1 MNSLYRNS
9 LCVLRRISLIVVV
22 AAGSS
27 MAAQTSSGASPAT
40 PCAASTTVPGSETT
54 PCGDAGSE
62 QIVRVEPDNS
72 APQQPESPAQI
83 ILRAT
88 AIPATLDGEPVF
100 EPRPYHFE
108 YLYGGRLIG
117 GYDSAAIGPN
127 STLKGTGFDTFDGYL
142 GAALQ
147 TRKTYFVVQ
156 QDSFGNQYT
165 ASGLPGQY
173 LFMTSA
179 MAAGEW
185 NPAVKWHI
193 EGHSTEG
200 DSALLFLSPLPATA
214 VGQTVATL
222 PTTADLG
229 LDNSF
234 AWYPDISAGAS
245 LKLNPFSTFVMYAK
259 DSYREIFDNNTHDN
273 VALARPS
280 LQFAV
285 SSRTTFGVYGLS
297 TRETGE
303 IDCRSNGGG
312 LEITTH
318 FLRTGY
324 LDVRGGPQFGSRGC
338 VREQSFEYHVE
349 IAAQMSR
356 NLDTYAIANRESGN
370 TLVAGSDWEDNVAGG
385 IKRHF
390 GRSIILSVDAG
401 YVNGVHLGNS
411 INYNGMFGAVELR
424 KRINSVLVVS
434 GSYRRFDNNETAP
447 ALHRNV
453 VLFSLIFSPSRRV
466 RSERARSSGDT
477 NE

>member
-1 MNSLYRNS
+1 MSSLYRKS
-9 LCVLRRISLIVVV
+9 LCFTGWMSVILVV
-22 AAGSS
+22 AAVSRMEAQSS
-27 MAAQTSSGASPAT
+27 PGAGVTAPCTSFPTVSTSGA
-40 PCAASTTVPGSETT
+40 T
-54 PCGDAGSE
+54 PCGDADT
-62 QIVRVEPDNS
+62 RS
-72 APQQPESPAQI
+72 APRADENSPAPVRPESPAQVM
-83 ILRAT
+83 LDQT
-88 AIPATLDGEPVF
+88 AVPQTLDGEPVF
-100 EPRPYHFE
+100 EPRPYHIE

-127 STLKGTGFDTFDGYL
+127 STLKGTGFDTYDGYV
-142 GAALQ
+142 GVALQ
-147 TRKTYFVVQ
+147 TRKAYFVVQ

-185 NPAVKWHI
+185 NPAAKWHI

-200 DSALLFLSPLPATA
+200 DSALLFLSPLPSTA
-214 VGQTVATL
+214 IGSNVATS
-222 PTTADLG
+222 PTAADLG

-234 AWYPDISAGAS
+234 AWYPDISAGVS
-245 LKLNPFSTFVMYAK
+245 LKLNPVSTFVVYAK
-259 DSYREIFDNNTHDN
+259 DSYREIFDNDTHDN

-280 LQFAV
+280 LEFAL

-324 LDVRGGPQFGSRGC
+324 LDVRGGPQFGSKGC
-338 VREQSFEYHVE
+338 VRQQAYEYHVE
-349 IAAQMSR
+349 VAAEIGR
-356 NLDTYAIANRESGN
+356 KIDAYAIANRESGN
-370 TLVAGSDWEDNVAGG
+370 TLVAGSDWEDNVGVG
-385 IKRHF
+385 LKKHF
-390 GRSIILSVDAG
+390 GRAVVLGIDGG
-401 YVNGVHLGNS
+401 YVNGVHLGSN
-411 INYNGMFGAVELR
+411 INYQGVYGAVEVR
-424 KRINSVLVVS
+424 KRVNSMFLVS
-434 GSYRRFDNNETAP
+434 GAYRRFDNNETAP

-453 VLFSLIFSPSRRV
+453 VLFSLIFSPARRV
-466 RSERARSSGDT
+466 RTEKVKSSGVT